1 LSAEFLSCA
10 IVLAGAAIVRGN
22 VAGGSGGG
30 MLLDSRVEDCP
41 ARLYTASG
49 GTLTVE
55 GNWALY
61 GGGLLA
67 NDLVAVDLVGTVVFS
82 NNHADEMGG
91 ALYLFHSS
99 IRIEGSS
106 EILGPIHDT
115 HQRTHTHTHT
125 HTYHLLMYSTI
136 KVRNSI
142 QATPQG
148 RRL

>member
-1 LSAEFLSCA
+1 
-10 IVLAGAAIVRGN
+10 
-22 VAGGSGGG
+22 